1 MISPFYNIRLGLN
14 NSNTSEST
22 EKSANSLQNIT
33 KNHAKNVRAFS
44 KNVGDFSKN
53 VGDFSKNVGD
63 FLEKL
68 PRFFSSVGV
77 LLRKFKNIATSAQ
90 ETSSTNSILSANPL
104 RELLP

>member
-33 KNHAKNVRAFS
+33 KNHAKNVRA
-44 KNVGDFSKN
+44 
-53 VGDFSKNVGD
+53 FSKNVGD